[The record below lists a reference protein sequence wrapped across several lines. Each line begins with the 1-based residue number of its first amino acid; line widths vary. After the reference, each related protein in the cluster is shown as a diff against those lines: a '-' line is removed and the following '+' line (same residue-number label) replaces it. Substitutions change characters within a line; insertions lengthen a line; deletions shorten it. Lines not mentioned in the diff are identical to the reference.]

1 MRHIYITA
9 QSCVAG
15 MLLTEDIC
23 TEAGACLIPKG
34 TFVTED
40 LEKKVKRFRL
50 KPIQV
55 EIYDDNLIVEE
66 IKGFENNITKR
77 EMSAELT
84 QSYSEAKQEVKEVL
98 DSINSGKS
106 LDSRNVDHALV
117 NIRKNV
123 HDSFDVLKCIDSI
136 RTVDEYTYAHC
147 VNVSLLAMTLARW
160 LGYDDK
166 VVEEIAK
173 AGLLHDVGKAKVSPN
188 ILNKKGSLIPEEFE
202 EIKNHTTYGYRMVEN
217 MNDISKGIK
226 MGVLMHHE
234 RTDGSGYPLAAKGDQ
249 IHQYAKVLAIA
260 DVYDAMTSDKV
271 YSRRRSVFEVLRY
284 MQDEMANLLDRIM
297 LNVFVERIVCHYI
310 GDFVML
316 NTGEIGELMHV
327 NPLYPLKPIVRIQN
341 VFVDL
346 FYEKD
351 VELSELLWDYSKYTY
366 IDTAR

>member
-34 TFVTED
+34 TYITEA

-55 EIYDDNLIVEE
+55 EIYDDNIVVEE
-66 IKGFENNITKR
+66 ISGFEKDIKKR
-77 EMSAELT
+77 EMSEELA
-84 QSYSEAKQEVKEVL
+84 QSYTEAKQEVKEVL
-98 DSINSGKS
+98 DTINSGKS

-147 VNVSLLAMTLARW
+147 VNVSLLAMTLAKW
-160 LGYDDK
+160 LGCDAK
-166 VVEEIAK
+166 AVEEIAK
-173 AGLLHDVGKAKVSPN
+173 AGLLHDVGKAKVDTN
-188 ILNKKGSLIPEEFE
+188 ILNKKGSLLPEELE
-202 EIKNHTTYGYRMVEN
+202 EIQNHTTYGYRMVEN
-217 MNDISKGIK
+217 MYDISKGIK
-226 MGVLMHHE
+226 MAVLMHHE
-234 RTDGSGYPLAAKGDQ
+234 RTDGSGYPLGAKGGQ
-249 IHQYAKVLAIA
+249 IHQYARVLAIA

-271 YSRRRSVFEVLRY
+271 YSKRKSVFEVLKY
-284 MQDEMANLLDRIM
+284 MQDELANQLDRIM
-297 LNVFVERIVCHYI
+297 LKVFIERIVCHYI
-310 GDFVML
+310 GDYVML

-327 NPLYPLKPIVRIQN
+327 NPLNPLKPIVKVQN

-346 FYEKD
+346 TYEKD
-351 VELSELLWDYSKYTY
+351 VELSELLWDYSKYMYT
-366 IDTAR
+366 DPR

>member
-23 TEAGACLIPKG
+23 SAAGACLIPKG
-34 TFVTED
+34 TLITEE

-55 EIYDDNLIVEE
+55 EIYDDKLKVEE
-66 IKGFENNITKR
+66 ISGYEKNIMKR
-77 EMSAELT
+77 EMSAELSE
-84 QSYSEAKQEVKEVL
+84 SYVEAKQEVKEVL
-98 DSINSGKS
+98 DAINSGKS
-106 LDSRNVDHALV
+106 LESKNVDSALV
-117 NIRKNV
+117 SIRKNV

-160 LGYDDK
+160 LGFDSK
-166 VVEEIAK
+166 AVEEIAK
-173 AGLLHDVGKAKVSPN
+173 AGLLHDVGKARVDAE
-188 ILNKKGSLIPEEFE
+188 ILNKHDKLVPEELE
-202 EIKNHTTYGYRMVEN
+202 EMKKHPTYGYRMVEN

-226 MGVLMHHE
+226 MAVLMHHE
-234 RTDGSGYPLAAKGDQ
+234 RCDGSGYPLGAKGDQ

-271 YSRRRSVFEVLRY
+271 YSKRKSVFEVLKY
-284 MQDEMANLLDRIM
+284 MQEEMANVLDRIM
-297 LNVFVERIVCHYI
+297 LSVFVERIVSHYI
-310 GDFVML
+310 GDYVML
-316 NTGEIGELMHV
+316 NTGEIGELVHV
-327 NPLYPLKPIVRIQN
+327 NPLYPLKPIVQVQN

-346 FYEKD
+346 YYEKD
-351 VELSELLWDYSKYTY
+351 VELSELLWDYGKYM
-366 IDTAR
+366 

>member
-9 QSCVAG
+9 QSCVTG

-34 TFVTED
+34 TMITEN

-55 EIYDDNLIVEE
+55 EIYDDNLTVEE
-66 IKGFENNITKR
+66 IRGYDNNIIKR

-84 QSYSEAKQEVKEVL
+84 QSYVEAKQEVKEVL
-98 DSINSGKS
+98 DAINSGKS
-106 LDSRNVDHALV
+106 LDSRNVDQALV
-117 NIRKNV
+117 SIKKNV

-147 VNVSLLAMTLARW
+147 VNVSLLAMTLAKW
-160 LGYDDK
+160 LGLDNN

-173 AGLLHDVGKAKVSPN
+173 AGLLHDVGKAKVDAE
-188 ILNKKGSLIPEEFE
+188 ILNKKGVLIPQEYDEM
-202 EIKNHTTYGYRMVEN
+202 KKHTTYGYRMVEN
-217 MNDISKGIK
+217 MHDISKGIK

-234 RTDGSGYPLAAKGDQ
+234 RSDGSGYPMGAKGDQ

-271 YSRRRSVFEVLRY
+271 YSKRRSLFEVLRY

-297 LNVFVERIVCHYI
+297 LKVFIERIVCHYI
-310 GDFVML
+310 GDYVML
-316 NTGEIGELMHV
+316 STGEIGELMHV
-327 NPLYPLKPIVRIQN
+327 NPMYPLKPIVKVQN

-346 FYEKD
+346 YYEKD
-351 VELSELLWDYSKYTY
+351 VELNELLWDYSKYMY
-366 IDTAR
+366 MDA

>member
-23 TEAGACLIPKG
+23 TQAGACLIPKG
-34 TFVTED
+34 TLITED

-55 EIYDDNLIVEE
+55 EIYDDNISVEE
-66 IKGFENNITKR
+66 IRGYDRNIDKR
-77 EMSAELT
+77 QMSAELSN
-84 QSYSEAKQEVKEVL
+84 SYADAKQEVKEVL
-98 DSINSGKS
+98 DAINSGKS
-106 LDSRNVDHALV
+106 LESKNVDHALV

-147 VNVSLLAMTLARW
+147 VNVSLLAMTLAKW
-160 LGYDDK
+160 LGYDELR
-166 VVEEIAK
+166 VEEIAK
-173 AGLLHDVGKAKVSPN
+173 AGLLHDIGKAKIDAS
-188 ILNKKGSLIPEEFE
+188 ILSKKDSLSPEEFE

-217 MNDISKGIK
+217 MLDISKGIK
-226 MGVLMHHE
+226 MAVLMHHE
-234 RTDGSGYPLAAKGDQ
+234 RLDGTGYPLGAKEDQ

-271 YSRRRSVFEVLRY
+271 YKKRKSVFEVLRY
-284 MQDEMANLLDRIM
+284 MQNEMSNVLDRIM
-297 LNVFVERIVCHYI
+297 LNVFIERIVCHYI
-310 GDFVML
+310 GDYVML
-316 NTGEIGELMHV
+316 STGEIGELVHV
-327 NPLYPLKPIVRIQN
+327 NPVYPLKPIVKVQN
-341 VFVDL
+341 IFLDL

-351 VELSELLWDYSKYTY
+351 TELSELLWDYSKYMYTE
-366 IDTAR
+366 T